1 MPTSVR
7 LPAVAAAV
15 LLAVAVA
22 GCDNADDGPIAA
34 PTPPSAS
41 AIGVTAS
48 PTAPA
53 EPAYT
58 ADGLDLCAR
67 TDVKV
72 VADLAPEVTREDPRP
87 PLARPGA
94 ACLFEMRTKAGY
106 QANLRVE
113 ASTLA
118 TADEARQLYRGT
130 RRATGM
136 TPAGAVPGVGEE
148 AEAFTKRS
156 SPGFRY
162 AEYMVH
168 ARTGNLV
175 VKVWLAVGG
184 DSYVANSALAEK
196 SLTILRATQAA
207 VPTA

>member
-1 MPTSVR
+1 MPASVR
-7 LPAVAAAV
+7 VPAVAAAV
-15 LLAVAVA
+15 LVAMVVA
-22 GCDNADDGPIAA
+22 GCDNADDAPIAA

-41 AIGVTAS
+41 ATSVTAS

-53 EPAYT
+53 DPAYT

-72 VADLAPEVTREDPRP
+72 VADLAPEVTRKDPRP

-94 ACLFEMRTKAGY
+94 ACLFEMRTKGGY

-156 SPGFRY
+156 APGFKY
-162 AEYMVH
+162 AEYMMH

-184 DSYVANSALAEK
+184 DSYVANSVLAER

>member
-7 LPAVAAAV
+7 LSAVAAAV
-15 LLAVAVA
+15 LLAAAVA
-22 GCDNADDGPIAA
+22 SCDNADGPIAA

-41 AIGVTAS
+41 ATGVAAG

-53 EPAYT
+53 DPAYT

-67 TDVKV
+67 KDVKV

-113 ASTLA
+113 ASALA

-156 SPGFRY
+156 SPGFKY

-184 DSYVANSALAEK
+184 ESYVANSVLAEK
-196 SLTILRATQAA
+196 SLIILRATQAA

>member
-1 MPTSVR
+1 M
-7 LPAVAAAV
+7 
-15 LLAVAVA
+15 
-22 GCDNADDGPIAA
+22 
-34 PTPPSAS
+34 
-41 AIGVTAS
+41 
-48 PTAPA
+48 
-53 EPAYT
+53 
-58 ADGLDLCAR
+58 R

-72 VADLAPEVTREDPRP
+72 VADLAPEVTRKDPWA

-94 ACLFEMRTKAGY
+94 ACLFEMRTRAGY

-118 TADEARQLYRGT
+118 MADEARQLYRGT
-130 RRATGM
+130 RRATGI

-156 SPGFRY
+156 TPGFKY

-184 DSYVANSALAEK
+184 DSYVPTSV
-196 SLTILRATQAA
+196 TWPAA
-207 VPTA
+207 CCIPTAGRNSEAGNSSTPSTSTT

>member
-1 MPTSVR
+1 M
-7 LPAVAAAV
+7 
-15 LLAVAVA
+15 
-22 GCDNADDGPIAA
+22 
-34 PTPPSAS
+34 
-41 AIGVTAS
+41 
-48 PTAPA
+48 
-53 EPAYT
+53 
-58 ADGLDLCAR
+58 
-67 TDVKV
+67 KV

-94 ACLFEMRTKAGY
+94 ACLFEMRTKGGY

-136 TPAGAVPGVGEE
+136 TPAGAVPGLGEE

-156 SPGFRY
+156 SPGFKY

-184 DSYVANSALAEK
+184 DSYVANSVLAEK

>member
-1 MPTSVR
+1 M
-7 LPAVAAAV
+7 
-15 LLAVAVA
+15 
-22 GCDNADDGPIAA
+22 
-34 PTPPSAS
+34 
-41 AIGVTAS
+41 
-48 PTAPA
+48 
-53 EPAYT
+53 
-58 ADGLDLCAR
+58 CAR

-118 TADEARQLYRGT
+118 TPDEARQLYRGT

-156 SPGFRY
+156 TPGFKY

-184 DSYVANSALAEK
+184 ESYVAASVLAEK

>member
-1 MPTSVR
+1 M
-7 LPAVAAAV
+7 
-15 LLAVAVA
+15 
-22 GCDNADDGPIAA
+22 
-34 PTPPSAS
+34 
-41 AIGVTAS
+41 
-48 PTAPA
+48 
-53 EPAYT
+53 
-58 ADGLDLCAR
+58 
-67 TDVKV
+67 KV

-136 TPAGAVPGVGEE
+136 TPAGVVPGVGEE

-156 SPGFRY
+156 SPGFKY